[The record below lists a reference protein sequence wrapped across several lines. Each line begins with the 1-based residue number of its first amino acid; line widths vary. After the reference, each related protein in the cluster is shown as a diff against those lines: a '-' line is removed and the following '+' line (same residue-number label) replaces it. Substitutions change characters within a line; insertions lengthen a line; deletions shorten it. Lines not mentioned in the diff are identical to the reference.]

1 MELTHLLQIIYACW
15 HKTLRVMNCTV
26 CITHNALYF
35 IHNTNYIIFDALYIT
50 HNTLYITS
58 GYHGIHPA
66 GMHGPGGILS
76 FIAPRKT
83 FTRNRRQAKRETR
96 LWEKEERRRRTE
108 VEEKKKKK
116 SADYFRALLAHR
128 EEFVR
133 FHKNKRIGKTM
144 LCLLTRSL
152 HTDHHILRH
161 LHAHSATHS
170 HINRIIAS
178 CPSSEG
184 VDRER

>member
-1 MELTHLLQIIYACW
+1 MTH
-15 HKTLRVMNCTV
+15 
-26 CITHNALYF
+26 CISYMTHY
-35 IHNTNYIIFDALYIT
+35 TSYIT
-50 HNTLYITS
+50 HYTSPS

-133 FHKNKRIGKTM
+133 FHKNKRIGKIIYAAAVFFSAGTSCGQTNV
-144 LCLLTRSL
+144 LIDFLTDSLADFSSCLLT
-152 HTDHHILRH
+152 H
-161 LHAHSATHS
+161 LFIHSFIHLPNLLIT
-170 HINRIIAS
+170 
-178 CPSSEG
+178 C
-184 VDRER
+184 